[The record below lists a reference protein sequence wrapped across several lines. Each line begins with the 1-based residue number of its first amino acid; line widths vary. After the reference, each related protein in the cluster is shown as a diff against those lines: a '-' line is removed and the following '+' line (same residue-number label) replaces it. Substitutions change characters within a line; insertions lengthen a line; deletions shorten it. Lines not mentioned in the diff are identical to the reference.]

1 MAMGLLIEGPN
12 PPDVISP
19 IDVKP
24 SSVNISVCALAGPFV
39 PVIPTLFR
47 VTGWCLKKFFCWE
60 K

>member
-19 IDVKP
+19 IDVNP
-24 SSVNISVCALAGPFV
+24 SSVKISVWALAGPLV

-47 VTGWCLKKFFCWE
+47 VTGWCLK
-60 K
+60 